1 MLSDLR
7 PTSQEEVRFSTAVSL
22 THLDLKSFKQIVF
35 GVTHGLPPPKKALMV
50 DGVTNSNK
58 LGRLLDRDGFN
69 IVFEN
74 IRLTKIDQNLY
85 NELKVKPLDMWLDL
99 FNSQKTK
106 TEIIDE

>member
-1 MLSDLR
+1 M
-7 PTSQEEVRFSTAVSL
+7 SL
-22 THLDLKSFKQIVF
+22 THLDLKSFQQIVK
-35 GVTHGLPPPKKALMV
+35 GVTLGLSKKKRDLMV